1 MECRRHKTAR
11 QNIPL
16 LTSEVVPSLVQSI
29 HSLLPSRPDLLDMLL
44 IVLKK
49 VSLSSLFSLN

>member
-1 MECRRHKTAR
+1 M
-11 QNIPL
+11 

-49 VSLSSLFSLN
+49 VSLFSFLFELMHNTV

>member
-1 MECRRHKTAR
+1 M
-11 QNIPL
+11 
-16 LTSEVVPSLVQSI
+16 PSLVQSI

-49 VSLSSLFSLN
+49 VAIFEVRSFSVLLSVR